1 MKNLAKENHINE
13 IKDFLIAIVG
23 NVPSG
28 IIAVNQEGYVTLC
41 NALATEY
48 LQKHLSV
55 ASVIDNHILEFI
67 SNTKLENVIQD
78 CLSSRRDS
86 IEIPCIE
93 LNNRFLRVKA
103 KKTLRGVLM
112 IFEDITEMIQNSE
125 KELLYKIY
133 HDELTGLYNRNYL
146 NVKLNDF
153 DNLNNLPLSVIIGD
167 INGLKITNDS
177 LGHLEGDK
185 LIKIISEIFEK
196 TCREGD
202 YIFRTGGDEFLM
214 LLPETIEKEAEKICD
229 RIKDS
234 CKKNRDVKIVPS
246 IALGLAVKLEEKKDI
261 QIVFKEAEDQMYKNK
276 VFESE
281 SVNNTIIKS
290 LETMLRETTN
300 ETLEHSLRVEK
311 YSLDIGKKM
320 DLSKW
325 ELNTLASLAHLH
337 DIGKVT
343 IPISIIEKAGPLN
356 SEEWEVIKRHPEMG
370 YKIANSSPKLTRIA
384 EGILA
389 HHEWWNGMGYP
400 KGLKGNKIPILARI
414 ISVTDAFDVMT
425 IGRAYK
431 EPMSFDSAIEEL
443 ISCSGSQFDPNIVK
457 IFIDQL
463 NY

>member
-1 MKNLAKENHINE
+1 MENLAEGKRVYQ
-13 IKDFLIAIVG
+13 IKDFLTAIVG

-28 IIAVNQEGYVTLC
+28 VIAVNQEGYVILC

-48 LQKHLSV
+48 LKKHLSV
-55 ASVIDNHILEFI
+55 ASIIDNHILEFI
-67 SNTKLENVIQD
+67 DNPKLKAVIQD
-78 CLSSRRDS
+78 CLSSRRDL
-86 IEIPCIE
+86 IEIPSIK

-103 KKTLRGVLM
+103 KKIVRGVLI
-112 IFEDITEMIQNSE
+112 IFEDITEMIQNTE
-125 KELLYKIY
+125 KELLYKTY

-167 INGLKITNDS
+167 LNGLKITNDT

-185 LIKIISEIFEK
+185 LIKITSKIFKK

-214 LLPETIEKEAEKICD
+214 LLPETTKKEAEKLCN
-229 RIKDS
+229 RIKNA
-234 CKKNRDVKIVPS
+234 CKKNKDARIEPS
-246 IALGLAVKLEEKKDI
+246 VALGLAVKLEVEKDI
-261 QIVFKEAEDQMYKNK
+261 QIVFKEAEDEMYINK

-311 YSLDIGKKM
+311 YSIEIGNEIN
-320 DLSKW
+320 LSEW

-337 DIGKVT
+337 DIGKVA
-343 IPISIIEKAGPLN
+343 IPKSILEKAGPLN
-356 SEEWEVIKRHPEMG
+356 SEEWKIMKRHPEMG

-384 EGILA
+384 DGILA

-400 KGLKGNKIPILARI
+400 KGLKGNDIPVLARI
-414 ISVTDAFDVMT
+414 ITVVDAFDVM
-425 IGRAYK
+425 ISGRVYK
-431 EPMSFDSAIEEL
+431 EPMSYDSAIDEL

-457 IFIDQL
+457 IFIDRL